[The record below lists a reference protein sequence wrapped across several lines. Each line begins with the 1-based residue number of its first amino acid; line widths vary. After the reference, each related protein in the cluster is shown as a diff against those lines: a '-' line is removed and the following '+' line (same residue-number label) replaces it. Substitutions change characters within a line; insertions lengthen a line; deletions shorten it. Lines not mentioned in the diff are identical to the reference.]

1 MADVKSWSIQYDVLS
16 VAGRPRR
23 AAARAT
29 ASKAG
34 TAGAQAAGAAGG
46 APAIAER
53 SGSPRPSAQEAGR
66 QGLAAGR
73 AELRPLQARRRVTT
87 GLFDVVESDGNPI
100 QVVLL
105 VSSFSEA
112 DQSAVAT
119 VNRYGA
125 GGRETVLFRA
135 LDVPAGGAARLELEG
150 LAGSTIEV
158 IFSLPSDE
166 LLPSVAVTKTFIAD
180 GAVVLQQLKTAA
192 GFVNL

>member
-1 MADVKSWSIQYDVLS
+1 MGDVKSWSIEYDVLP
-16 VAGRPRR
+16 AGRARR
-23 AAARAT
+23 R
-29 ASKAG
+29 
-34 TAGAQAAGAAGG
+34 AGAAAPRAGRSGGG
-46 APAIAER
+46 ARSPVSDTRVAEGSEPA
-53 SGSPRPSAQEAGR
+53 PSARRVSEGQSQPQAR
-66 QGLAAGR
+66 AQ

-87 GLFDVVESDGNPI
+87 GLFDVVPSDGNPI

-135 LDVPAGGAARLELEG
+135 IDVPAGGGARVELEG

-158 IFSLPSDE
+158 IFSLPSEE

-180 GAVVLQQLKTAA
+180 GAVVLQQLKTAS